1 MLRRHQQLRPPKADL
16 RIRRGVDSKGDT
28 PQDDKDGNHLSHQRN
43 AYTVQALNEDL
54 FRYSKYRAYRAIQW
68 KAQRAVYEFYRLLLD
83 VRKIRLESGVP
94 RSVAKPLPEVRPRLG
109 LGFPEKLLSIMM
121 SARAFK
127 ASPYIPRRDEFPN
140 GIRLPPEEKLTRKPL
155 LGVSR
160 SRVSRPLR
168 GGFSLRMVETEFQPP
183 VVQRTPGLA
192 GLGETTSDNVGSTHF
207 VSEPNNSFPP
217 NSSPSEGR
225 SPFGE
230 SFS

>member
-127 ASPYIPRRDEFPN
+127 ASPYIPRRRISQWDTSSS
-140 GIRLPPEEKLTRKPL
+140 GRKTHAKT
-155 LGVSR
+155 SFR
-160 SRVSRPLR
+160 
-168 GGFSLRMVETEFQPP
+168 
-183 VVQRTPGLA
+183 GLA
-192 GLGETTSDNVGSTHF
+192 IQG
-207 VSEPNNSFPP
+207 FP
-217 NSSPSEGR
+217 SSKRRVFPSNG
-225 SPFGE
+225 
-230 SFS
+230 